1 MNHLILKN
9 NCWQAQGTILWACN
23 HYLLNLLISVNRSSY
38 LRSKD
43 ITMDPSEIKPVEV
56 FAGSAWEVGLVR
68 SLLENAEITVYI
80 YYGGKGTLAPWD
92 SGGGTP
98 INRIIVSMEDYD
110 KAREVVDQY
119 FKALKK

>member
-1 MNHLILKN
+1 
-9 NCWQAQGTILWACN
+9 
-23 HYLLNLLISVNRSSY
+23 
-38 LRSKD
+38 
-43 ITMDPSEIKPVEV
+43 MDPSEIKPVEV

-80 YYGGKGTLAPWD
+80 YYGGKGTLAPWG